1 MKLFINAETFDD
13 LGGWSIDT
21 QSYESGSFAY
31 LLAHGIGKKVSD
43 ARHEIEIAETARFR
57 AFVRTRNWS
66 SVWKRGRAAGRFL
79 LKIDNTP
86 FPEILG
92 TGKEKWAWQ
101 SAGDMQLSAGKHS
114 IALED
119 LTGFDGRCDA
129 VLLTDE
135 LDFVPP
141 DDGEKLLALRRECC
155 GSVIKEDPEIYD
167 LLITGGGFAGLC
179 MAISAKKLGLKV
191 KVIHDRPVGG
201 GCGSSEVRVWV
212 GGDTHT
218 GLYPNIGNV
227 AASISPVA
235 GKPGMKKDKKYFED
249 ERKVL
254 LLDNDTELLLNEITT
269 AVEMHP
275 DFQNRIHSVVTRSV
289 RTGIE
294 TRRFA
299 RLYADCSGDA
309 VIARKANCRTM
320 YGCESRSQFNES
332 LGVSEKS
339 DMVMGH
345 SVLWETA
352 IKNKKVEFPDIDWGI
367 EFTDENSLPRL
378 NCCWDWECGQF
389 RNQVND
395 IEYIRDYGLM
405 TCFANWSFL
414 KNHSKHRKKFENI
427 DLEWVSAIGGKRES
441 YRVVGDH
448 ILTQNDIIDDIHY
461 PDGTASAT
469 WSIDLHMPDPDN
481 LEKFDEPFQSCAYHV
496 GLRKPYPV
504 PYRCLYAA
512 DCSNL
517 LLGGRCLSATHIAFS
532 SIRVMRT
539 LGCLAE
545 VSAMAA
551 KICTDHDCTPREV
564 YKHHLKELCCLM
576 KEGIPDMGLPCA
588 WGTGYHE
595 AYHFMRP
602 AQSAGNGDD
611 ENCWIYYT
619 PDGKPEK
626 PIHPDLQK
634 AIDKLDTVRIADAS
648 KKMDLPPR

>member
-1 MKLFINAETFDD
+1 MKLFIDAETFEDP
-13 LGGWSIDT
+13 GGWTIDT
-21 QSYESGSFAY
+21 QSYETGSFAY
-31 LLAHGIGKKVSD
+31 LLAHGIGKKVAD
-43 ARHEIEIAETARFR
+43 ARHTIEIGETARYR

-66 SVWKRGRAAGRFL
+66 AVWKRGSAAGKFR
-79 LKIDNTP
+79 LKIDDIP
-86 FPEILG
+86 FSETLG
-92 TGKEKWAWQ
+92 TGGEKWQWQ
-101 SAGDMQLSAGKHS
+101 TAGEMVLSAGRHTVL
-114 IALED
+114 LED

-141 DDGEKLLALRRECC
+141 DDNEKLISFRRECC
-155 GSVIKEDPEIYD
+155 NTVIVDDPETFD

-218 GLYPNIGNV
+218 GIYPNIGNV
-227 AASISPVA
+227 AAAISPAA
-235 GKPGMKKDKKYFED
+235 GKPGMKKEKKYFED
-249 ERKVL
+249 ARKTL
-254 LLDNDTELLLNEITT
+254 LLDDGNELLLNEITV

-275 DFQNRIHSVVTRSV
+275 DFPQKIRSVVTRSV
-289 RTGIE
+289 RTGRE

-299 RLYADCSGDA
+299 KIFADCSGDA
-309 VIARKANCRTM
+309 LIARKANCRTM
-320 YGCESRSQFNES
+320 YGCESRSQFSES
-332 LGVSEKS
+332 LGLSEES
-339 DMVMGH
+339 NMVMGH

-352 IKNKKVEFPDIDWGI
+352 VKDERVEFPDIDWGT
-367 EFTDENSLPRL
+367 EFTDENALPRL

-389 RNQVND
+389 RNQVSD

-414 KNHSKHRKKFENI
+414 KNHSKHSEKFENV

-448 ILTQNDIIDDIHY
+448 ILTQNDILNDVRY

-469 WSIDLHMPDPDN
+469 WSIDLHLPDPDN
-481 LEKFDEPFQSCAYHV
+481 LEKFGEPFQSCAYHV
-496 GLRKPYPV
+496 GLRKPYPI
-504 PYRCLYAA
+504 PYRCTYAA

-517 LLGGRCLSATHIAFS
+517 LLGGRCLSATHVAFS

-551 KICTDHDCTPREV
+551 KICTDHNCTPRDV
-564 YKHHLKELCCLM
+564 YQNHLKELCSM
-576 KEGIPDMGLPCA
+576 METGIPDMGLPCA

-602 AQSAGNGDD
+602 VQSAGNGDD
-611 ENCWIYYT
+611 ENCWIYYA
-619 PDGKPEK
+619 PDGNPEK
-626 PIHPDLQK
+626 PIHPSLQS
-634 AIDKLDTVRIADAS
+634 AINKLDVPRINS
-648 KKMDLPPR
+648 YKKE